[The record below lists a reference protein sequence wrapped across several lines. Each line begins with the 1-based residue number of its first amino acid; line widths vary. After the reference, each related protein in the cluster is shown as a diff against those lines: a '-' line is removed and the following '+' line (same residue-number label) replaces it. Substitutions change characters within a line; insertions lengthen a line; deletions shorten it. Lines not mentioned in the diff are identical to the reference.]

1 MLLQQE
7 CAFEAI
13 QLWLVPAFSRFVYK
27 CQRFCEHCQSCLWL
41 SHGSVYFGEKRQKI
55 GLIYHCSRGTKGSQA
70 LGELLDP
77 FLGLSCLLRQSP
89 ATHERTSRY
98 PLRKSLFR
106 GKSDRRC
113 SAFLD
118 STPLTTELMEQG
130 RMTQDETQTQGVRHL
145 LR

>member
-1 MLLQQE
+1 M
-7 CAFEAI
+7 
-13 QLWLVPAFSRFVYK
+13 QLWCVPAFSRFVYK

-55 GLIYHCSRGTKGSQA
+55 GLIYLCSRGTKGSQA

-98 PLRKSLFR
+98 PLRKALFLR
-106 GKSDRRC
+106 EKDGGFG
-113 SAFLD
+113 AVL
-118 STPLTTELMEQG
+118 G
-130 RMTQDETQTQGVRHL
+130 ETHL
-145 LR
+145 

>member
-1 MLLQQE
+1 M
-7 CAFEAI
+7 
-13 QLWLVPAFSRFVYK
+13 QLWCVPAFSRFVYK

-41 SHGSVYFGEKRQKI
+41 SHSSMAFGEKRQKI
-55 GLIYHCSRGTKGSQA
+55 GPIYHCSRGTKGSQA

-98 PLRKSLFR
+98 PLRKSLPLRDADGGFR
-106 GKSDRRC
+106 MLLHRRH
-113 SAFLD
+113 
-118 STPLTTELMEQG
+118 LTTELMEQG
-130 RMTQDETQTQGVRHL
+130 SMTQDQTQTQGVRHL